1 MLQEH
6 VLLAEGT
13 SVIVE
18 VCAQTPKNK
27 KVIDEMVE
35 GKKGLC
41 A

>member
-6 VLLAEGT
+6 VLLAEGNP
-13 SVIVE
+13 VIVE

-27 KVIDEMVE
+27 KVIDEMAE